1 MGYVLLMMIV
11 RPIYKVHVTKK
22 HGFYKFFF
30 VVGGEWTKF
39 NLRVMHQRLNDWYSG
54 MSGPY
59 GILVSFLSRGV
70 ALVDFNDTLGPI

>member
-1 MGYVLLMMIV
+1 MGYVLLMMII

-22 HGFYKFFF
+22 HGFYKFFS
-30 VVGGEWTKF
+30 VVGGEWTNF

-59 GILVSFLSRGV
+59 RILMSFLSKGV
-70 ALVDFNDTLGPI
+70 ALVDFNNTLGSI

>member
-1 MGYVLLMMIV
+1 
-11 RPIYKVHVTKK
+11 
-22 HGFYKFFF
+22 

-59 GILVSFLSRGV
+59 GILVSFLSIGV